1 MAQQEDKEEEE
12 GLLLGPPKRGTIHLQ
27 YRMR

>member
-1 MAQQEDKEEEE
+1 MAQQEDKEEE
-12 GLLLGPPKRGTIHLQ
+12 GRLPASPKRATIHLQ